1 MAALLLIFDYVV
13 REAAGTHC
21 GAWNQKVKQK
31 QCTTSTQS
39 LGDVLLD
46 ESGFFSAIMTSGA
59 FTMMQAASF
68 EADDIVP
75 EVPISMPSSRLCS
88 RQRPSEHP
96 PSSQVTLVEDKPHH
110 QCFLLRS
117 KAVVD
122 APTQD
127 GSGTGGEVESKL
139 QAMEAS
145 KPFECSTLCSADPSA
160 SSFTAVEGFE
170 STASTALTGTSFV
183 CRGHP
188 PQHSW

>member
-1 MAALLLIFDYVV
+1 MCYVCCTGRIVLAL
-13 REAAGTHC
+13 AC
-21 GAWNQKVKQK
+21 
-31 QCTTSTQS
+31 S
-39 LGDVLLD
+39 
-46 ESGFFSAIMTSGA
+46 A
-59 FTMMQAASF
+59 FTFGLHHPQN
-68 EADDIVP
+68 ADDIVP

-122 APTQD
+122 APTQE

-170 STASTALTGTSFV
+170 STALTGTSFV

-188 PQHSW
+188 PQHSG